1 MVAVSIWLSWQVY
14 KAIMKKHN
22 IDKVPVLL
30 AEDEIVIKKEVSYD
44 QETDELLGFCGKSTH
59 DDGKYH
65 QCLTNLCVKVG
76 NEKVG
81 YQQMQNAF
89 QNNTVGPLAR
99 VIMVNPLHPNLPR
112 MVLWSDA
119 LDGPNM
125 DTVYT
130 WRQNQIVHSTPDGSS
145 EHMAKLAE
153 VYKAI
158 MKKHNIDKVPVLLAE
173 DEIAI
178 KKEVS
183 YDQETDQLLGFCGKS
198 MHDDVGSLARV
209 IMVNP
214 LHPNLPRM
222 VAFILPTCNK
232 FSHLDVYSQWVKIQK
247 NYEQLADVLGPLI
260 GDSQRRKCML
270 SLTTSE
276 EGNRLQAIP
285 EILGFIFKGTKIDL
299 GDGTYHVSGLGDQ
312 DYIHEHK
319 KLINPLDHPSR
330 IMMMDLISSLRMHK
344 VSSYLIFTVHDTHGP
359 FEACWDA
366 TSLSGDN
373 INEIHLMFP
382 GNPPW
387 GLHLHTNILA
397 GDNTQDYAKHIEDAF
412 QDVTETYALFKGCS
426 HLNIQ
431 KIVVSKLRNTITDRA
446 AVKIVFLVTG
456 PWMSL
461 MYGNPGGKTNLE
473 VIPEL
478 KQAITNIEHWSKNS
492 GDTLTTHTDIFGV
505 NLNEE
510 DIILNTL
517 QTDRVFTD
525 SSSQDLRP
533 FPELTFADVESF
545 AKSMSGC
552 TSTSKAYKI
561 FTEPRYLHSINV
573 TYLEDKVKVA
583 GKCFRSM
590 KKSEPP
596 HILELFI
603 TLVNKDVANG
613 KCSCVAGASG
623 FCHHLIGLLF
633 YMAHCKMYGLTTIP
647 DDLTCTSMPQHWSVP
662 REAQIPTRKI
672 QTVLVKKLR
681 MGANY
686 SKFIKSTLYSPSTHY
701 QILCK
706 SDFSGLEPLPLAA
719 DIAPTVEQ
727 RPNLFKHTTKC
738 GHALKGSVI
747 SYQQKISQEYIIND
761 FFAGNFPQLPLQSAE
776 ENISNNLQLCLSRE
790 NQAALYSLHITHAV
804 AIDIEEKTVTQSRST
819 LWKLLRSKRIT
830 ASKYGVGAKRL
841 SKFENLLKQINPA
854 RHVLTGPMKRG
865 IELESHAAMIYA
877 NVAKARTVN
886 TYPCG
891 LVICPKCPWLGCS
904 PDRKVYDME
913 ASSVLNRIDS
923 LYLSRTTEHQKH
935 RRRGGKP
942 TLTCLF
948 WNVHGRNSA
957 CNKLAFDNFLDRS
970 SVTFLSETMLIN
982 PSSVLPNDYFS
993 PSASKCTKQGR
1004 PSSGIEFNV
1013 NPNLCAIVI
1022 SKAFHHIKIILGTLH
1037 IIGVYYNPS
1046 TEFDDLHTDLHKA
1059 LSSCNTPYIV
1069 IDGDF
1074 NLHYKDTELK
1084 DLLKL
1089 LDSFHITLCSNPDVH
1104 TFFSKKSSSCVDY
1117 IFTSHSLPDTS
1128 VDILNR
1134 SESEHLPLKAT
1145 IKMDRHDFLHFLYRN
1160 SGSHPIRRLP
1170 KPGTS
1175 AEALN
1180 NSNNVAESVVPEASG
1195 ANSDKVICYCQKVYD
1210 ASQGRVI
1217 CCNNP
1222 KRSYL
1227 RVKIVQT
1234 HSSLES
1240 HRISVAGL
1248 QPGQMT
1254 ISKQLKDTEN
1264 RNLAITTTIKTAT
1277 KNSKHKV
1284 CPDIFNRSVG
1294 CLSQVQQYRLKIAIK
1309 QFPFVVD
1316 HGTGLVQEQ
1325 HPALGEDPS
1334 T

>member
-1 MVAVSIWLSWQVY
+1 MDTAYTWGRIQIVYSTPDGSSEHMAKLAEVYKAIMKKHNIDKVPVLLAEDEIAIKKEVSYDQETDQLLGFCGKSTHDDDEKVALLQEKSDKIKNLKSSVFFATSKAPRLLIRKRSFAEQLKEFSLRGNMKAIAHKLSRERRKDCRRYKPSVQQLYEITLTLGGPRLCRLWSDALDGPNMDTDYAWRRNQIVHSTPDGSSEHMAKLAEVY

-44 QETDELLGFCGKSTH
+44 QETDQLLGFCGKSTH

-125 DTVYT
+125 DTAYT

-173 DEIAI
+173 DKIAI

-260 GDSQRRKCML
+260 GNSSDGDSQRRKCML

-359 FEACWDA
+359 FEAC
-366 TSLSGDN
+366 
-373 INEIHLMFP
+373 
-382 GNPPW
+382 NPPW

-397 GDNTQDYAKHIEDAF
+397 GDNTLDYAKHIEDAL

-446 AVKIVFLVTG
+446 AVKIVLIKDLKNPSITLHIRVLGLCGKLVTG

-461 MYGNPGGKTNLE
+461 MYGNPGIKTNLE

-517 QTDRVFTD
+517 QTEDFSSKLTEVISTLFKEILVVFHQQLKPYISRHLSNPTPEMLEQTKSAPIDNIFIEGVLGMVLAQHRRAPNAIFTD

-552 TSTSKAYKI
+552 TSTSKAYK
-561 FTEPRYLHSINV
+561 FFAEPRYLHSINV

-583 GKCFRSM
+583 EKCFRSM

-596 HILELFI
+596 HILEIFI

-633 YMAHCKMYGLTTIP
+633 SMAHCKMYGLTTIP
-647 DDLTCTSMPQHWSVP
+647 DDLKCTSMPQHWSVP
-662 REAQIPTRKI
+662 REAQIPTREI
-672 QTVLVKKLR
+672 QTVLVKKPR

-727 RPNLFKHTTKC
+727 RPNLFKHTTQF
-738 GHALKGSVI
+738 GHALKGSMI

-761 FFAGNFPQLPLQSAE
+761 FFA
-776 ENISNNLQLCLSRE
+776 E
-790 NQAALYSLHITHAV
+790 NQAALYSLHSTHAV
-804 AIDIEEKTVTQSRST
+804 AIDIEEKTVTQSGST

-830 ASKYGVGAKRL
+830 ASKFGVGAKRL

-854 RHVLTGPMKRG
+854 RHVLTGPMKRD

-877 NVAKARTVN
+877 NVAKAGTVN

-913 ASSVLNRIDS
+913 ASSERQV
-923 LYLSRTTEHQKH
+923 
-935 RRRGGKP
+935 
-942 TLTCLF
+942 
-948 WNVHGRNSA
+948 
-957 CNKLAFDNFLDRS
+957 
-970 SVTFLSETMLIN
+970 
-982 PSSVLPNDYFS
+982 
-993 PSASKCTKQGR
+993 
-1004 PSSGIEFNV
+1004 SG
-1013 NPNLCAIVI
+1013 
-1022 SKAFHHIKIILGTLH
+1022 
-1037 IIGVYYNPS
+1037 
-1046 TEFDDLHTDLHKA
+1046 
-1059 LSSCNTPYIV
+1059 
-1069 IDGDF
+1069 
-1074 NLHYKDTELK
+1074 LK
-1084 DLLKL
+1084 
-1089 LDSFHITLCSNPDVH
+1089 
-1104 TFFSKKSSSCVDY
+1104 
-1117 IFTSHSLPDTS
+1117 
-1128 VDILNR
+1128 
-1134 SESEHLPLKAT
+1134 E
-1145 IKMDRHDFLHFLYRN
+1145 
-1160 SGSHPIRRLP
+1160 
-1170 KPGTS
+1170 
-1175 AEALN
+1175 
-1180 NSNNVAESVVPEASG
+1180 
-1195 ANSDKVICYCQKVYD
+1195 
-1210 ASQGRVI
+1210 
-1217 CCNNP
+1217 
-1222 KRSYL
+1222 
-1227 RVKIVQT
+1227 
-1234 HSSLES
+1234 
-1240 HRISVAGL
+1240 
-1248 QPGQMT
+1248 
-1254 ISKQLKDTEN
+1254 
-1264 RNLAITTTIKTAT
+1264 
-1277 KNSKHKV
+1277 
-1284 CPDIFNRSVG
+1284 
-1294 CLSQVQQYRLKIAIK
+1294 
-1309 QFPFVVD
+1309 
-1316 HGTGLVQEQ
+1316 
-1325 HPALGEDPS
+1325 
-1334 T
+1334 

>member
-1 MVAVSIWLSWQVY
+1 MRLTKTSVSGESTKTDWTPCFTAPSLIWNMILSSASSWLLASSAICVSVPANSFLHSPPYTPPKKISLFDSTFCSIHLKTYSCNRTLFNVELQNISRSTGINVPNRFGSIFFRHRFLRCGRSESTFRENNLAVGRDYDKVCWYPLPHMPVNISKDDGTVDTLIGTFQHVEYTGLVNSKKNMHTCTMYVQQNFFFENIQKQTIAHGSSEHMAKLAEVY

-44 QETDELLGFCGKSTH
+44 QETDQLLGFCGKSTH

-125 DTVYT
+125 DTAYT

-173 DEIAI
+173 DKIAI

-260 GDSQRRKCML
+260 GNSSDGDSQRRKCMNKNRPWGWNVPCQW
-270 SLTTSE
+270 SRNEHGLTSDHLLRHDRHNWKVTKGNHLYTSTFAY
-276 EGNRLQAIP
+276 LQVVCLYV
-285 EILGFIFKGTKIDL
+285 EIFMSTTATLQQKNMYAAFQKLWITLG
-299 GDGTYHVSGLGDQ
+299 
-312 DYIHEHK
+312 
-319 KLINPLDHPSR
+319 
-330 IMMMDLISSLRMHK
+330 
-344 VSSYLIFTVHDTHGP
+344 
-359 FEACWDA
+359 WDA

-397 GDNTQDYAKHIEDAF
+397 GDNTLDYAKHIEDAL

-446 AVKIVFLVTG
+446 AVKIVLIKDLKNPSITLHIRVLGLCGKLVTG

-461 MYGNPGGKTNLE
+461 MYGNPGIKTNLE

-517 QTDRVFTD
+517 QTEDFSSKLTEVISTLFKEILVVFHQQLKPYISRHLSNPTPEMLEQTKSAPIDNIFIEGVLGMVLAQHRRAPNAIFTD

-552 TSTSKAYKI
+552 TSTSKAYK
-561 FTEPRYLHSINV
+561 FFAEPRYLHSINV

-583 GKCFRSM
+583 EKCFRSM

-596 HILELFI
+596 HILEIFI

-633 YMAHCKMYGLTTIP
+633 SMAHCKMYGLTTIP
-647 DDLTCTSMPQHWSVP
+647 DDLKCTSMPQHWSVP
-662 REAQIPTRKI
+662 REAQIPTREI
-672 QTVLVKKLR
+672 QTVLVKKPR

-727 RPNLFKHTTKC
+727 RPNLFKHTTQF
-738 GHALKGSVI
+738 GHALKGSMI

-761 FFAGNFPQLPLQSAE
+761 FFA
-776 ENISNNLQLCLSRE
+776 E
-790 NQAALYSLHITHAV
+790 NQAALYSLHSTHAV
-804 AIDIEEKTVTQSRST
+804 AIDIEEKTVTQSGST

-830 ASKYGVGAKRL
+830 ASKFGVGAKRL

-854 RHVLTGPMKRG
+854 RHVLTGPMKRD

-877 NVAKARTVN
+877 NVAKAGTVN

-913 ASSVLNRIDS
+913 ASSERQV
-923 LYLSRTTEHQKH
+923 
-935 RRRGGKP
+935 
-942 TLTCLF
+942 
-948 WNVHGRNSA
+948 
-957 CNKLAFDNFLDRS
+957 
-970 SVTFLSETMLIN
+970 
-982 PSSVLPNDYFS
+982 
-993 PSASKCTKQGR
+993 
-1004 PSSGIEFNV
+1004 SG
-1013 NPNLCAIVI
+1013 
-1022 SKAFHHIKIILGTLH
+1022 
-1037 IIGVYYNPS
+1037 
-1046 TEFDDLHTDLHKA
+1046 
-1059 LSSCNTPYIV
+1059 
-1069 IDGDF
+1069 
-1074 NLHYKDTELK
+1074 LK
-1084 DLLKL
+1084 
-1089 LDSFHITLCSNPDVH
+1089 
-1104 TFFSKKSSSCVDY
+1104 
-1117 IFTSHSLPDTS
+1117 
-1128 VDILNR
+1128 
-1134 SESEHLPLKAT
+1134 E
-1145 IKMDRHDFLHFLYRN
+1145 
-1160 SGSHPIRRLP
+1160 
-1170 KPGTS
+1170 
-1175 AEALN
+1175 
-1180 NSNNVAESVVPEASG
+1180 
-1195 ANSDKVICYCQKVYD
+1195 
-1210 ASQGRVI
+1210 
-1217 CCNNP
+1217 
-1222 KRSYL
+1222 
-1227 RVKIVQT
+1227 
-1234 HSSLES
+1234 
-1240 HRISVAGL
+1240 
-1248 QPGQMT
+1248 
-1254 ISKQLKDTEN
+1254 
-1264 RNLAITTTIKTAT
+1264 
-1277 KNSKHKV
+1277 
-1284 CPDIFNRSVG
+1284 
-1294 CLSQVQQYRLKIAIK
+1294 
-1309 QFPFVVD
+1309 
-1316 HGTGLVQEQ
+1316 
-1325 HPALGEDPS
+1325 
-1334 T
+1334 